1 MEWFKTRLVPPLGK
15 LSIIAL
21 LITLIVLF
29 TFQGYVIIELPAI
42 IGIISIGI
50 LVNILVVFGITYIA
64 ARVMKL
70 TYEDA
75 APAAIIAGS
84 NHFEV
89 AIAVAITLFG
99 VSSGAALATVVGVLT
114 EVPFMLLLVELCK
127 VTRGTFPRTGNLL
140 K

>member
-1 MEWFKTRLVPPLGK
+1 MRLSSYLSRKGLAGGGFKKRFSQEMP
-15 LSIIAL
+15 
-21 LITLIVLF
+21 
-29 TFQGYVIIELPAI
+29 
-42 IGIISIGI
+42 
-50 LVNILVVFGITYIA
+50 
-64 ARVMKL
+64 
-70 TYEDA
+70 YEGA
-75 APAAIIAGS
+75 APVAIIAGS

-127 VTRGTFPRTGNLL
+127 VTRGTFPRASKLL

>member
-1 MEWFKTRLVPPLGK
+1 M
-15 LSIIAL
+15 

-29 TFQGYVIIELPAI
+29 TYQGYLIIELPAI
-42 IGIISIGI
+42 IGMIALGI
-50 LVNILVVFGITYIA
+50 LVNILVVFGVTYLA
-64 ARVMKL
+64 AKAMRL
-70 TYEDA
+70 SYEDA

-99 VSSGAALATVVGVLT
+99 VNSGAALATVVGVLT
-114 EVPFMLLLVELCK
+114 EVPFMLILVQLCK
-127 VTRGTFPRTGNLL
+127 ATKGTFHG